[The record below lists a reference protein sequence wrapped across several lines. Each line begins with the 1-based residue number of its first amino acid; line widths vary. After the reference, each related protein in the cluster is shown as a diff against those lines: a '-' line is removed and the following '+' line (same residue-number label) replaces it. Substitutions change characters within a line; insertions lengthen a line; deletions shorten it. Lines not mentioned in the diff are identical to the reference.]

1 MKDDFYLKHL
11 AITQPLLYSI
21 LLPKETK
28 SPRIS
33 QQSTSEEYILGSQA
47 AKALSL
53 GPH

>member
-11 AITQPLLYSI
+11 AITQP
-21 LLPKETK
+21 
-28 SPRIS
+28 R
-33 QQSTSEEYILGSQA
+33 TSEEYILGSQT